1 MNARVSTS
9 LGIAYRATSG
19 LLWCIVYVY
28 NNAFDYKDLLY
39 ALPIPVSSESDER
52 ESYER
57 KAGVLVGRALGR
69 YPSREQTS

>member
-1 MNARVSTS
+1 MNTMASGQLETS
-9 LGIAYRATSG
+9 QKRFSG

-39 ALPIPVSSESDER
+39 APPILVSSESDER

-57 KAGVLVGRALGR
+57 KAGVFVGRALGR